1 MNSIIAIKVNGR
13 NSNAPHLQEVLTKYG
28 CIILTRVGFHETNE
42 DNCSVDG
49 IILLQLRGKESEIQN
64 LFNEADSL
72 EGITPKFIEF

>member
-13 NSNAPHLQEVLTKYG
+13 NSKAPHLQEVLTKYG
-28 CIILTRVGFHETNE
+28 CNIITRVGFHETNE

-64 LFNEADSL
+64 LFNEVDSL
-72 EGITPKFIEF
+72 EGIIPKFIEF